1 MKLLM
6 IETFLRYLSF
16 EKRYS
21 KNTVEAYRKDLQQF
35 SGFLATDFEIRDF
48 AEVRHPQIRDWVVSL
63 MDHGLSPK
71 SVNRKIATLKSF
83 YKFFLGRECIDLNPA
98 SRIKPLKTEKDLP
111 AFIKEKEITNLLDRV
126 EYSADF
132 SGQRDRL
139 LLELL
144 YATGIRSAEL
154 QGLKEMDVNFYE
166 NTIRVLGKR
175 NKERIIPIGNSL
187 IQLMRNYQ
195 NLKNETGMTG
205 SNLILTDKGEPLY
218 PMFIYRKV
226 KKYLNMVTTLSKKS
240 PHVMRHTFA
249 THLLNKGADLNAI
262 KDLLG
267 HTSLAA
273 TQVYTHNSIE
283 KLKAVFDQAHPKA

>member
-1 MKLLM
+1 MLLM
-6 IETFLRYLSF
+6 VETFLKYLSF

-21 KNTVEAYRKDLQQF
+21 QHTVDAYRKDLQQF
-35 SGFLATDFEIRDF
+35 SEFLFSEFDITNVEEA
-48 AEVRHPQIRDWVVSL
+48 RHPHIRSWIVSL
-63 MDHGLSPK
+63 MDKDLSPK
-71 SVNRKIATLKSF
+71 SVNRKIATLKSL
-83 YKFFLGRECIDLNPA
+83 YKFLLAREYIETNPT
-98 SRIKPLKTEKDLP
+98 SQIKPLKTEKDLP
-111 AFIKEKEITNLLDRV
+111 SFVKESEITNLLDRV
-126 EYSADF
+126 EFSADF

-144 YATGIRSAEL
+144 YSTGIRLSEL
-154 QGLKEMDVNFYE
+154 IGLKETDVNFYE

-187 IQLMRNYQ
+187 IHLIADYQ
-195 NLKNETGMTG
+195 KLRKEMG
-205 SNLILTDKGEPLY
+205 SKEGALLLTDSGDPMY

-226 KKYLNMVTTLSKKS
+226 KNYLNAVTTLSKKS

-249 THLLNKGADLNAI
+249 THLLNKGADLNAV

-283 KLKAVFDQAHPKA
+283 KLKAAFDQAHPKA